1 MTLVK
6 VEEATL
12 SGRYLN
18 LYMSE
23 ETTRQFEFLKV
34 AWGLTGERQQGQV
47 IAKAIAASFTRE
59 RERIERKK

>member
-6 VEEATL
+6 SEEEPL

-47 IAKAIAASFTRE
+47 IAKALASSFTRE

>member
-1 MTLVK
+1 M
-6 VEEATL
+6 

-18 LYMSE
+18 LYMSA

-47 IAKAIAASFTRE
+47 IAKALAEAAARQKE
-59 RERIERKK
+59 RLNRKR